1 MIFQCGLLMGN
12 LDTCLH
18 ILGIE
23 ILVILGIVLPFI
35 EEKSLKRVISNLF
48 VLLLGLMLAH
58 AVTHLLPNAIAR
70 FIYGSHHSFYSKQ
83 TFT

>member
-1 MIFQCGLLMGN
+1 MNN

-23 ILVILGIVLPFI
+23 LLAIFGLVWLLLDEQPI
-35 EEKSLKRVISNLF
+35 KRMLSNVF
-48 VLLLGLMLAH
+48 MVLLGLMLAH

-70 FIYGSHHSFYSKQ
+70 FIYSSHHPFYSKK
-83 TFT
+83 T